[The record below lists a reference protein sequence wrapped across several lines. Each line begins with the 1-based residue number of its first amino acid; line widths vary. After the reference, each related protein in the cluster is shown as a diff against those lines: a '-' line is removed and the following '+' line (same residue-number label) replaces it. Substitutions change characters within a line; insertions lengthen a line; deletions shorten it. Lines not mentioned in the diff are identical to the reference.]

1 MHHIADLWL
10 ASLISRQPWETWN
23 TAIGSVGRLLPN
35 QTAKYMSPSGEEVPI
50 GEEGELYIKGPNV
63 FLGYHKNPEAT
74 RNAMTTDGYFKTG
87 DVGYQD
93 QDGNFYITD
102 RVKELIKY
110 KGFQVAPA
118 ELEGLLASNPMVND
132 VAVIG
137 VYDASQATEL
147 PRAYI
152 VLRPGIKANKETER
166 EIVQWLQNK
175 VANPKR
181 LRGGI
186 RFINA
191 VPKSASGKILR
202 RLLKAEVAEEQKG
215 LKAKL

>member
-1 MHHIADLWL
+1 MIIFAYF
-10 ASLISRQPWETWN
+10 RQPWETWN

-35 QTAKYMSPSGEEVPI
+35 QTAKYMSSSDEEVPV
-50 GEEGELYIKGPNV
+50 GEVGELCIKGPNV
-63 FLGYHKNPEAT
+63 FVGYHNNPEAT
-74 RNAMTTDGYFKTG
+74 RNALTTDGYFKTG

-118 ELEGLLASNPMVND
+118 ELEGLLASSPMVND

-137 VYDASQATEL
+137 VYDPSQATEL
-147 PRAYI
+147 PRAYV
-152 VLRPGIKANKETER
+152 VLQPGIESNKKTEL

-181 LRGGI
+181 LRGGV
-186 RFINA
+186 RFIDA

-202 RLLKAEVAEEQKG
+202 RLLKFEAAEEQKG

>member
-1 MHHIADLWL
+1 MH
-10 ASLISRQPWETWN
+10 SLRYIQPWETWN
-23 TAIGSVGRLLPN
+23 TAIGSVGHLLPN
-35 QTAKYMSPSGEEVPI
+35 QTAKYISSSGEEVPV
-50 GEEGELYIKGPNV
+50 GEVGELYVKGPNV
-63 FLGYHKNPEAT
+63 FLGYHNNPEAT
-74 RNAMTTDGYFKTG
+74 RNAITPDGYFKTG

-137 VYDASQATEL
+137 VYDANQATEL

-152 VLRPGIKANKETER
+152 VLQAGIQANTKTAQ
-166 EIVQWLQNK
+166 EIMQWLQKK
-175 VANPKR
+175 VSNPKR
-181 LRGGI
+181 LRGGVH
-186 RFINA
+186 FIDA

-202 RLLKAEVAEEQKG
+202 RLLKAQAVAQHKE
-215 LKAKL
+215 LKSKL